1 MPEFNNTY
9 SSGTGIP
16 TNSPE
21 LNPLGPIPD
30 EPPVRVVSDFDQ
42 AAQLTTRLVND
53 NSTRNALNARIM
65 AAYSAERPHS
75 PEKMAEEGLSY
86 KQNFSTQVLPQ
97 LIDRAAPRFVR
108 AIGEAKYL
116 TNSALPDTIPGAARK
131 TEAFRREITSLV
143 RSYPE
148 WDDLLAEVAQE
159 NCLFGYTGVGWT
171 DEFSVLPRHFRGDR
185 FFIPVGTKQLAN
197 QAPMAVLVEHFL
209 PNELFDLIRD
219 REAAGAAGWDVEAA
233 INAINSAM
241 PDSIA
246 SHASEHARIYEDLAR
261 ENTYAAGLSEQAKI
275 IKIYNLLVVEIT
287 GKVSHFKLAQHAGG
301 LKGVFRRD
309 DRFDSIEEAVGFF
322 AFQTSNGTMH
332 GSKGIG
338 RIVYNMA
345 RVIDKSRNEVVDRLN
360 LSGKVIITGS
370 PKDIRKFRMTVLGN
384 VILLPKDFEIS
395 QRYID
400 PRVQEFFELD
410 NYMTAMLDQLAGNV
424 SPRQLQ
430 GERVTAKQVELFA
443 SREEEAKD
451 NPIVRF
457 MTQFSRVMT
466 QIQRRAVRENADDP
480 LAKEM
485 QERLLKVMSRE
496 ELDMIAARPSAQV
509 VSDLTELE
517 RQKIILV
524 AEQNQGNV
532 LVNQTELKRRQLTA
546 QINEQFAESVLM
558 PENDPVQ
565 AAEQTRGQQLENI
578 LLTQGTDV
586 PVSPRDSHRLHLDM
600 LWPNIDQ
607 TMQGLLTDPE
617 GTEPLLNTLLKHAR
631 NHVQLGIAAG
641 GEESFA
647 GDQQKLNVIA
657 ERLAALK
664 QHEQTL
670 AEAAQAGLGPE
681 QALAAANEA
690 VAAPVAPAQPGAP
703 LS

>member
-1 MPEFNNTY
+1 MAGFNSTN

-21 LNPLGPIPD
+21 LNPSGPVP
-30 EPPVRVVSDFDQ
+30 ETPPVRVVSDFDQ
-42 AAQLTTRLVND
+42 AAQLVTRLVND

-65 AAYSAERPHS
+65 AAYNAERPYS
-75 PEKMAEEGLSY
+75 TQQLEEEGLGY

-108 AIGEAKYL
+108 AIGQAKYL
-116 TNSALPDTIPGAARK
+116 TNSALPESVPGAARK

-148 WDDLLAEVAQE
+148 WDDFLSEVAQE

-171 DEFSVLPRHFRGDR
+171 DEYSVLPRHFRGDR

-197 QAPMAVLVEHFL
+197 QAPMAILVEHFL
-209 PNELFDLIRD
+209 PNELFELVKDK
-219 REAAGAAGWDVEAA
+219 EAAEEAGWDFEAA
-233 INAINSAM
+233 IHAINNAM
-241 PDSIA
+241 PESVA
-246 SHASEHARIYEDLAR
+246 SHASEHARIYEDLVR

-275 IKIYNLLVVEIT
+275 IKLYNLFVVEVT
-287 GKVSHFKLAQHAGG
+287 GKVSHFKLAHSSGG
-301 LKGVFRRD
+301 LKGVFRRN
-309 DRFDSIEEAVGFF
+309 DRFDSIEEAVQFF
-322 AFQTSNGTMH
+322 AFQAANGTMH

-360 LSGKVIITGS
+360 LSGKVIITGD
-370 PKDIRKFRMTVLGN
+370 PKAIRKFRMTVLGN
-384 VILLPKDFEIS
+384 VLLIPKEFEIT

-466 QIQRRAVRENADDP
+466 QIQRRAVRSNVDCP
-480 LAKEM
+480 LAREM

-496 ELDMIAARPSAQV
+496 ELDMIAQRPSAQV
-509 VSDLTELE
+509 VEDLTELD
-517 RQKIILV
+517 RQKVILV
-524 AEQNQGNV
+524 AEQNQGNPM
-532 LVNQTELKRRQLTA
+532 VNQTELKRRQLTA
-546 QINEQFAESVLM
+546 QIDEQFAEAVLM

-565 AAEQTRGQQLENI
+565 AAEQTRAQQIENI
-578 LLTQGTDV
+578 LLTQGTEV
-586 PVSPRDSHRLHLDM
+586 PVSPRDNHRLHLDM
-600 LWPNIDQ
+600 LWPNVDQ
-607 TMQGLLTDPE
+607 VMQGLLTDPAS
-617 GTEPLLNTLLKHAR
+617 TEPLLNTLLAHAR
-631 NHVQLGIAAG
+631 VHVQLGVAAG

-670 AEAAQAGLGPE
+670 QEAAAAGLGPD
-681 QALAAANEA
+681 QAIAAATEA
-690 VAAPVAPAQPGAP
+690 AGVAAAAPAQPAAP
-703 LS
+703 I